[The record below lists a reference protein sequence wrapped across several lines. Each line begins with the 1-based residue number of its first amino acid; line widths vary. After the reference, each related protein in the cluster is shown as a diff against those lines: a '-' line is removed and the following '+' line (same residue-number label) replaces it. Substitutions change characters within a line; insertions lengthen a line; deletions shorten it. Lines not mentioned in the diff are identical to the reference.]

1 MDYWEGKDS
10 PFWSYPV
17 HRRLVQQKEAQV
29 VEVLLG
35 KTCRLKI
42 EIVWTLFIRL
52 IFRIIY
58 NFAMDRSNYPFF
70 RYHGQGNETSG
81 SAVQFRLA
89 SRRTLLVYIPPSI
102 TVITMKLRD
111 YDENF
116 TDDRPLSPFR
126 DMLRLP
132 IRFEWHAFGK
142 MCQRWSVVRS
152 LPRRKEDYCSINC
165 GCFSIFLLRLF

>member
-1 MDYWEGKDS
+1 MDYWKGNDS

-42 EIVWTLFIRL
+42 EIVGRFLFAWYL
-52 IFRIIY
+52 ELY

-70 RYHGQGNETSG
+70 RHGQGNETSG

>member
-1 MDYWEGKDS
+1 
-10 PFWSYPV
+10 
-17 HRRLVQQKEAQV
+17 
-29 VEVLLG
+29 
-35 KTCRLKI
+35 
-42 EIVWTLFIRL
+42 
-52 IFRIIY
+52 
-58 NFAMDRSNYPFF
+58 MDRSNYPFF
-70 RYHGQGNETSG
+70 RHGQGNETSG

-111 YDENF
+111 YDGNF

-142 MCQRWSVVRS
+142 MCQR
-152 LPRRKEDYCSINC
+152 
-165 GCFSIFLLRLF
+165 

>member
-1 MDYWEGKDS
+1 M
-10 PFWSYPV
+10 

-70 RYHGQGNETSG
+70 RHGQGNETSG
-81 SAVQFRLA
+81 SAVQFRLE

-111 YDENF
+111 YDGNF

-142 MCQRWSVVRS
+142 MCQR
-152 LPRRKEDYCSINC
+152 
-165 GCFSIFLLRLF
+165 